1 MKTAIS
7 LPDELFDAGERLA
20 ERLGLT
26 RSALYRKA
34 LARFIEQ
41 HTDRLVR
48 ERLDEVYG
56 SGGTSSDVDPVLERM
71 QTASLE
77 PEEW

>member
-7 LPDELFDAGERLA
+7 IPDELFEAGERLA

-41 HTDRLVR
+41 YADRLVR

-56 SGGTSSDVDPVLERM
+56 SDGASSDVDSILERM
-71 QTASLE
+71 QTASME
-77 PEEW
+77 QEEW